1 MNKILKVF
9 TNDMKKISTNVIA
22 VVIILGLSILPSLYA
37 WFNISSN
44 WDPYGPS
51 STGNIKVA
59 VISDDAGAEISGLEI
74 NIGATVVEAL
84 QANNTIGWVFTDN
97 SDETIEGVTAGDY
110 YAALV
115 IPETFSEDMVSFLTG
130 DLEHPQIIYYENG
143 KKNAIAP
150 KITQKAQK
158 TVRQQVNATFIST
171 LAESAMKAGNVI
183 SATDSD
189 GVSIADTMTE
199 KLTALSSDMDTYIN
213 ILSSFKG
220 IMDSAQS
227 IISTTKIMLPSLD
240 TVLDSSK
247 TSLSSMQTM
256 VNSST
261 NTVNTVSDMMLS
273 SLDMIDGTL
282 TMISNVVNS
291 DLSSAQTVSTI
302 VLNGIGA
309 VNNMIPYAKEIFNSS
324 VAGIEAKGDEKI
336 NSQINAIRGQFDL
349 VKSDADHVGSSSAV
363 AVSNSND
370 LIDKIQAELEHCS
383 NDIAV
388 LKDTYSSSVKPQLSS
403 TVTNAQ
409 AALNTTVNALSSFN
423 LNLGSTDNVLTSY
436 SDTLA
441 DGNTNLDTT
450 LELAQELSDYIKT
463 LTENMSELSDNENYN
478 KLIEV
483 MDSNPELLG
492 EFASS
497 PVSLDTVRI
506 YPIENYGSAMAPF
519 YTVLALWVGALIL
532 VAIIHVKV
540 HPIPGVSGICPRH
553 AYFGRYML
561 FFLVGQLQTL
571 ITVLGDLHF
580 IGIQCEHPVMFWF
593 AGAMC
598 SFVFTLFIYSLTV
611 ALGNIG
617 EALAVVV
624 MVVQVAGAGCTF
636 PIETLPKVFHSL
648 YNYLPFQFGM
658 NAMKETI
665 GGLYENSYWT
675 YIAKLSV
682 YLLVSLFIGLVGA
695 IPFRKL
701 NKIIDKNKEKSGIMI

>member
-37 WFNISSN
+37 WFNIFSN

-59 VISDDAGAEISGLEI
+59 VVSDDAGAEISGLEI

-97 SDETIEGVTAGDY
+97 SDETIEGVKAGDY

-370 LIDKIQAELEHCS
+370 LIDKIQAELAHCS

-441 DGNTNLDTT
+441 DGNINLDTT

-658 NAMKETI
+658 NAMKEAI
-665 GGLYENSYWT
+665 AGLYENSYWT

>member
-37 WFNISSN
+37 WFNIFSN

-59 VISDDAGAEISGLEI
+59 VVSDDAGAEISGLEI

-97 SDETIEGVTAGDY
+97 SDETIEGVKAGDY

-115 IPETFSEDMVSFLTG
+115 IPETFSADMVSFLTG

-199 KLTALSSDMDTYIN
+199 KLTALSADMDTYIN

-658 NAMKETI
+658 NAMKEAI
-665 GGLYENSYWT
+665 AGLYENSYWT

>member
-37 WFNISSN
+37 WFNIFSN

-59 VISDDAGAEISGLEI
+59 VVSDDAGAEISGLEI

-97 SDETIEGVTAGDY
+97 SDETIEGVKAGDY

-324 VAGIEAKGDEKI
+324 VAGIETKGDEKI

-658 NAMKETI
+658 NAMKEAI
-665 GGLYENSYWT
+665 AGLYENSYWT

>member
-37 WFNISSN
+37 WFNIFSN

-59 VISDDAGAEISGLEI
+59 VVSDDAGAEISGLEI

-97 SDETIEGVTAGDY
+97 SDETIEGVKAGDY

-309 VNNMIPYAKEIFNSS
+309 VNNMIPYAKERFNSS

-363 AVSNSND
+363 AVYNSND

-658 NAMKETI
+658 NAMKEAI
-665 GGLYENSYWT
+665 AGLYENSYWT

>member
-37 WFNISSN
+37 WFNIFSN

-59 VISDDAGAEISGLEI
+59 VVSDDAGAEISGLEI

-97 SDETIEGVTAGDY
+97 SDETIEGVKAGDY

-130 DLEHPQIIYYENG
+130 DLEHPQIIYYDNG

-227 IISTTKIMLPSLD
+227 IISTTKIMLPSLN

-370 LIDKIQAELEHCS
+370 LIDKIQAELAHCS

-532 VAIIHVKV
+532 VAIMHVKV

>member
-37 WFNISSN
+37 WFNIFSN

-59 VISDDAGAEISGLEI
+59 VVSDDAGAEISGLEI

-97 SDETIEGVTAGDY
+97 SDETIEGVKAGDY

-302 VLNGIGA
+302 ILNGIGA

-409 AALNTTVNALSSFN
+409 AALNTTVNALSNFN

-658 NAMKETI
+658 NAMKEAI
-665 GGLYENSYWT
+665 AGLYENSYWT

>member
-37 WFNISSN
+37 WFNIFSN

-59 VISDDAGAEISGLEI
+59 VVSDDAGAEISGLEI

-97 SDETIEGVTAGDY
+97 SDETIEGVKAGDY

-370 LIDKIQAELEHCS
+370 LIDKIQAELAHCS

>member
-37 WFNISSN
+37 WFNIFSN

-59 VISDDAGAEISGLEI
+59 VVSDDAGAEISGLEI

-97 SDETIEGVTAGDY
+97 SDETIEGVKAGDY

-363 AVSNSND
+363 AVANSND
-370 LIDKIQAELEHCS
+370 LIDKIQAELAHCS

-658 NAMKETI
+658 NAMKEAI
-665 GGLYENSYWT
+665 AGLYENSYWT

>member
-37 WFNISSN
+37 WFNIFSN

-59 VISDDAGAEISGLEI
+59 VVSDDAGAEISGLEI

-97 SDETIEGVTAGDY
+97 SDETIEGVKAGDY

-199 KLTALSSDMDTYIN
+199 KLTALSADMDTYIN

-658 NAMKETI
+658 NAMKEAI
-665 GGLYENSYWT
+665 AGLYENNYWT

-701 NKIIDKNKEKSGIMI
+701 NKIIDKNKEQSGIMI

>member
-37 WFNISSN
+37 WFNIFSN

-59 VISDDAGAEISGLEI
+59 VVSDDAGAEISGLEI

-97 SDETIEGVTAGDY
+97 SDETIEGVKAGDY

-336 NSQINAIRGQFDL
+336 NSQINTIRGQFDL

-363 AVSNSND
+363 AVANSND

-423 LNLGSTDNVLTSY
+423 LNLGSTDNVLTNY

-540 HPIPGVSGICPRH
+540 HPIPGVDGICPRH

-665 GGLYENSYWT
+665 GGLYEDNYWT

>member
-37 WFNISSN
+37 WFNIFSN

-59 VISDDAGAEISGLEI
+59 VVSDDAGAEISGLEI

-97 SDETIEGVTAGDY
+97 SDETIEGVKAGDY

-115 IPETFSEDMVSFLTG
+115 IPETFSADMVSFLTG

-199 KLTALSSDMDTYIN
+199 KLTALSADMDTYIN

-363 AVSNSND
+363 AVANSND

-423 LNLGSTDNVLTSY
+423 LNLGSTDNVLTNY

-658 NAMKETI
+658 NAMKEAI
-665 GGLYENSYWT
+665 AGLYENSYWT

>member
-37 WFNISSN
+37 WFNIFSN

-59 VISDDAGAEISGLEI
+59 VVSDDAGAEISGLEI

-97 SDETIEGVTAGDY
+97 SDETIEGVKAGDY

-115 IPETFSEDMVSFLTG
+115 IPETFSADMVSFLTG

-183 SATDSD
+183 SATNSD

-336 NSQINAIRGQFDL
+336 NSQINTIRGQFDL

-450 LELAQELSDYIKT
+450 LELAKELSDYIKT

-658 NAMKETI
+658 NAMKEAI
-665 GGLYENSYWT
+665 AGLYENSYWT

>member
-37 WFNISSN
+37 WFNIFSN

-59 VISDDAGAEISGLEI
+59 VVSDDAGAEISGLEI
-74 NIGATVVEAL
+74 NIGATVVKAL

-97 SDETIEGVTAGDY
+97 SDETIEGVKAGDY

-199 KLTALSSDMDTYIN
+199 KLTALSADMDTYIN

-336 NSQINAIRGQFDL
+336 NSQINTIRGQFDL

-363 AVSNSND
+363 AVANSND

-658 NAMKETI
+658 NAMKEAI
-665 GGLYENSYWT
+665 AGLYENSYWT

>member
-37 WFNISSN
+37 WFNIFSN

-59 VISDDAGAEISGLEI
+59 VVSDDAGAEISGLEI

-97 SDETIEGVTAGDY
+97 SDETIEGVKAGDY

-324 VAGIEAKGDEKI
+324 VAGIETKGDEKI

-463 LTENMSELSDNENYN
+463 LTENMSELSDNENYD

-598 SFVFTLFIYSLTV
+598 SFVFTFFIYSLTV

-658 NAMKETI
+658 NAMKEAI
-665 GGLYENSYWT
+665 AGLYENSYWT

>member
-37 WFNISSN
+37 WFNIFSN

-59 VISDDAGAEISGLEI
+59 VVSDDAGAEISGLEI

-97 SDETIEGVTAGDY
+97 SDETIEGVKAGDY

-199 KLTALSSDMDTYIN
+199 KLTALSADMDTYIN

-273 SLDMIDGTL
+273 SFDMIDGTL

-450 LELAQELSDYIKT
+450 LELAKELSDYIKT

-658 NAMKETI
+658 NAMKEAI
-665 GGLYENSYWT
+665 AGLYENSYWT

>member
-37 WFNISSN
+37 WFNIFSN

-59 VISDDAGAEISGLEI
+59 VVSDDAGAEISGLEI

-97 SDETIEGVTAGDY
+97 SDETIEGVKAGDY

-370 LIDKIQAELEHCS
+370 LIDKIQAELAHCS

-658 NAMKETI
+658 NAMKEAI

>member
-37 WFNISSN
+37 WFNIFSN

-59 VISDDAGAEISGLEI
+59 VVSDDAGAEISGLEI

-97 SDETIEGVTAGDY
+97 SDETIEGVKAGDY

-227 IISTTKIMLPSLD
+227 IISTTKIMLPSLN

-363 AVSNSND
+363 AVANSND

-423 LNLGSTDNVLTSY
+423 LNLGSTDNVLTNY

-658 NAMKETI
+658 NAMKEAI

>member
-37 WFNISSN
+37 WFNIFSN

-59 VISDDAGAEISGLEI
+59 VVSDDAGAEISGLEI

-97 SDETIEGVTAGDY
+97 SDETIEGVKAGDY

-115 IPETFSEDMVSFLTG
+115 IPETFSADMVSFLTG

-658 NAMKETI
+658 NAMKEAI
-665 GGLYENSYWT
+665 AGLYENSYWT

>member
-37 WFNISSN
+37 WFNIFSN
-44 WDPYGPS
+44 WDPYGAS

-59 VISDDAGAEISGLEI
+59 VVSDDAGAEISGLEI
-74 NIGATVVEAL
+74 NIGDTVVEAL
-84 QANNTIGWVFTDN
+84 QSNDTIGWVFTDN
-97 SDETIEGVTAGDY
+97 SEDTIEGVKAGYY

-158 TVRQQVNATFIST
+158 AVRQQVNATFIST

-183 SATDSD
+183 SSTNSD
-189 GVSIADTMTE
+189 GVSIAETMTD
-199 KLTALSSDMDTYIN
+199 KLNALSSDMDTYIN

-247 TSLSSMQTM
+247 TSLSGMQTM

-261 NTVNTVSDMMLS
+261 NTINTVSDMMLT

-282 TMISNVVNS
+282 SMISNVVNS
-291 DLSSAQTVSTI
+291 DLSSAQTVSKV

-309 VNNMIPYAKEIFNSS
+309 VGNMVPYAKEIFNSS
-324 VAGIEAKGDEKI
+324 VSGIESKGDEKV
-336 NSQINAIRGQFDL
+336 NAQINTIRAQFDT
-349 VKSDADHVGSSSAV
+349 VKADADRVGSSSAV
-363 AVSNSND
+363 AVANSND
-370 LIDKIQAELEHCS
+370 LIEKIQAELENCS
-383 NDIAV
+383 NDIAA
-388 LKDTYSSSVKPQLSS
+388 LKNTYSNSIKPQLSS

-409 AALNTTVNALSSFN
+409 AALNTTVNALSGFN
-423 LNLGSTDNVLTSY
+423 LNLNSTDNVLTNY

-450 LELAQELSDYIKT
+450 LELAKELSDYIKT
-463 LTENMSELSDNENYN
+463 LTENMNELSDNENYN
-478 KLIEV
+478 KLVEI
-483 MDSNPELLG
+483 MDTNPELLG

-497 PVSLDTVRI
+497 PVALDTVRV

-540 HPIPGVSGICPRH
+540 HPITGVDGICPRH

-617 EALAVVV
+617 EALAVIV

-658 NAMKETI
+658 NAMKEAVA
-665 GGLYENSYWT
+665 GLYEDNYWK
-675 YIAKLSV
+675 YIAKLSI

-701 NKIIDKNKEKSGIMI
+701 NKIIDKSKEKSGIMI

>member
-37 WFNISSN
+37 WFNIFSN

-59 VISDDAGAEISGLEI
+59 VVSDDAGAEISGLEI

-97 SDETIEGVTAGDY
+97 SDETIEGVKAGDY

-336 NSQINAIRGQFDL
+336 NSQINTIRGQFDL

-363 AVSNSND
+363 AVANSND

-423 LNLGSTDNVLTSY
+423 LNLGSTDNVLTNY

-532 VAIIHVKV
+532 VAIIHVNV

-665 GGLYENSYWT
+665 GGLYEDNYWT

-701 NKIIDKNKEKSGIMI
+701 NRIIDKNKEKSGIMI

>member
-37 WFNISSN
+37 WFNIFSN

-59 VISDDAGAEISGLEI
+59 VVSDDAGAEISGLEI

-97 SDETIEGVTAGDY
+97 SDETIEGVKAGDY

-115 IPETFSEDMVSFLTG
+115 IPETFSADMVSFLTG

-199 KLTALSSDMDTYIN
+199 KLTALSADMDTYIN

-658 NAMKETI
+658 NAMKEAI
-665 GGLYENSYWT
+665 AGLYENNYWT

-701 NKIIDKNKEKSGIMI
+701 NKIIDKNKEQSGIMI

>member
-37 WFNISSN
+37 WFNIFSN

-59 VISDDAGAEISGLEI
+59 VVSDDAGSEISGLEI

-97 SDETIEGVTAGDY
+97 SDETIEGVKAGDY

-302 VLNGIGA
+302 ILNGIGA

-409 AALNTTVNALSSFN
+409 AALNTTVNALSNFN

-483 MDSNPELLG
+483 MDSNPELVG

>member
-37 WFNISSN
+37 WFNIFSN

-59 VISDDAGAEISGLEI
+59 VVSDDKGAEISGLEI
-74 NIGATVVEAL
+74 NIGNTVVEAL
-84 QANNTIGWVFTDN
+84 QSNNTIGWVFTD
-97 SDETIEGVTAGDY
+97 SSEDTIEGVKAGDY

-115 IPETFSEDMVSFLTG
+115 IPETFSEDMVSFLGG

-158 TVRQQVNATFIST
+158 AVRQQVNATFIST
-171 LAESAMKAGNVI
+171 IAEYAMKAGNVI
-183 SATDSD
+183 SSTDSD
-189 GVSIADTMTE
+189 GVSLADTMTE
-199 KLTALSSDMDTYIN
+199 KLTALSEDMDTYIN

-227 IISTTKIMLPSLD
+227 IIATTKIMLPSLN

-256 VNSST
+256 VNNST
-261 NTVNTVSDMMLS
+261 NTINTVSDMMLS

-291 DLSSAQTVSTI
+291 DLASAQTISKV
-302 VLNGIGA
+302 VVNGIGT
-309 VNNMIPYAKEIFNSS
+309 VGNMVPYAKDIFNSS
-324 VAGIEAKGDEKI
+324 VSGLESKGDEKV
-336 NSQINAIRGQFDL
+336 NAQINVIRSQFDII
-349 VKSDADHVGSSSAV
+349 KTDTDRVGTAAAV
-363 AVSNSND
+363 AVYNSSD
-370 LIDKIQAELEHCS
+370 LIDSIQAELDNCS
-383 NDIAV
+383 KDIDS
-388 LKDTYSSSVKPQLSS
+388 LRSIYTNSVKPQLSS
-403 TVTNAQ
+403 TITNAQ
-409 AALNTTVNALSSFN
+409 AALNTTVNALAGFN
-423 LNLGSTDNVLTSY
+423 LNLSSTDNVLGDY

-441 DGNTNLDTT
+441 DGNTNLDAT
-450 LELAQELSDYIKT
+450 LELANELSDYIKT
-463 LTENMSELSDNENYN
+463 LTENMSELSDNENYS
-478 KLIEV
+478 KLVEI
-483 MDSNPELLG
+483 MDTNPEKLG

-497 PVSLDTVRI
+497 PVSLDTVRV

-540 HPIPGVSGICPRH
+540 HPIPGVDGICPRH
-553 AYFGRYML
+553 AYFGRYIL

-617 EALAVVV
+617 EALAVIV

-658 NAMKETI
+658 NAMKEAI
-665 GGLYENSYWT
+665 AGLYEDNYWK
-675 YIAKLSV
+675 YIAKLAV

>member
-37 WFNISSN
+37 WFNIFSN

-59 VISDDAGAEISGLEI
+59 VVSDDAGAEISGLEI

-97 SDETIEGVTAGDY
+97 SDETIEGVKAGDY

-336 NSQINAIRGQFDL
+336 NSQINTIRGQFDL

-363 AVSNSND
+363 AVANSND

-658 NAMKETI
+658 NAMKEAI
-665 GGLYENSYWT
+665 AGLYENSYWT